1 MEQFWVVFWG
11 VVGTIATGLATWLTT
26 MVVSWLNQKIKD
38 KKLAR
43 WSSELFT
50 IIMGAVQTVMQE
62 FVSVMKKEGKFDEK
76 AQAEAKD
83 RAYKLFLKARIA
95 ILISE
100 KVNIRTRTVIRDNEG
115 HFIMID
121 IKTSREYND
130 LIHLQIL
137 NT

>member
-62 FVSVMKKEGKFDEK
+62 FVSVMKKEGKFNEK
-76 AQAEAKD
+76 AQAEAKE
-83 RAYKLFLKARIA
+83 RAYKIITSQLTSELKDYITNNFGDMKEYVMNQIEA
-95 ILISE
+95 
-100 KVNIRTRTVIRDNEG
+100 VIYQL
-115 HFIMID
+115 
-121 IKTSREYND
+121 KY
-130 LIHLQIL
+130 
-137 NT
+137 